1 MPKPIRVAIIGAGSS
16 YTPELLEMMGQMR
29 DRLWIAQLKLQ
40 DIDARRLSI
49 MEGFTRRFLKHMGL
63 EVEVITT
70 LEREEA
76 VKDVD
81 FVITQIRVGGN
92 QARILDEKIPLKY
105 GLLGQET
112 TGAGGFAKAL
122 RTIPAMLDIARDV
135 QRVNPKA
142 WIINYT
148 NPTGIVAEAVTR
160 YTGARIIALCGGGRH
175 PGNMLKKAFGIAHE
189 RVRYEYFGL
198 NHFNFSYHITV
209 DGQPISPEQWRGIA
223 EACGVNPDLTVRM
236 KLLPSLY
243 LPYYHNR
250 THKVEAL
257 KAASQTRGEQVLEI
271 EKELFDLYADPSVCT
286 KPELLS
292 KRGGGDYAEMALG
305 VIRAIAYNDDTFA
318 VCNVP
323 NRGVVPFLKEGAV
336 IETACMVNATGATPV
351 AFTSF
356 PDSVRGLVCAV
367 KSYESLTVEAAVE
380 GSRDK
385 ALFALL
391 AHPLIMDVD
400 LAQPMLEELLQANRQ
415 WLPAFFEPHAGN
427 PG

>member
-1 MPKPIRVAIIGAGSS
+1 MLRPVRIAIIGAGSS
-16 YTPELLEMMGQMR
+16 YTPELLDMMGQMR
-29 DRLWIAQLKLQ
+29 DKLKVAQLRLQ
-40 DIDARRLSI
+40 DVDPRRLSI
-49 MEGFTRRFLKHMGL
+49 MEGFTRRFLANIGL
-63 EVEVITT
+63 EVEVSST
-70 LEREEA
+70 LDRLKA
-76 VKDVD
+76 IDGVD

-92 QARILDEKIPLKY
+92 QARVNDEKIPLKY

-122 RTIPAMLDIARDV
+122 RTIPVMLDIARDV
-135 QRVNPKA
+135 ERVNPNA

-160 YTGARIIALCGGGRH
+160 YTKARFIALCGGGRH
-175 PGNMLKKAFGIAHE
+175 PGNMLYKTYGITHD

-198 NHFNFSYHITV
+198 NHFNFSYNITV
-209 DGQPISPEQWRGIA
+209 DGQPISDEQWRGIA
-223 EACGVNPDLTVRM
+223 QTCGVNPELTVKM

-257 KAASQTRGEQVLEI
+257 KQEPKTRGETVLEI
-271 EKELFDLYADPSVCT
+271 EKELFAQYADPAVCT

-292 KRGGGDYAEMALG
+292 RRGGGDYAEMALG

-323 NRGVVPFLKEGAV
+323 NGDAIPFLSREAV
-336 IETACMVNATGATPV
+336 VETACMVNATGATPIT
-351 AFTSF
+351 FSCF
-356 PDSVRGLVCAV
+356 PDSVRGLVAAV

-380 GSRDK
+380 GDRDK

-391 AHPLIMDVD
+391 AHPLVMDYD
-400 LAQPMLEELLQANRQ
+400 LAKPMLEELLNANRRF
-415 WLPAFFEPHAGN
+415 LPAFFPETR
-427 PG
+427 